1 MEKTVK
7 KIINNQKKKNEMKFF
22 LLLKQIGRRCPQAEK
37 QAILKSPSSKNEK
50 QKKDD
55 IYVDGKQI
63 ETRIK

>member
-37 QAILKSPSSKNEK
+37 QAILNSPSSKNEK
-50 QKKDD
+50 EKKDD

>member
-1 MEKTVK
+1 
-7 KIINNQKKKNEMKFF
+7 MKFF

-37 QAILKSPSSKNEK
+37 QAILKSQSSKNEK